1 MVVAPL
7 TLTCLSLA
15 TLFVAVL
22 PVVLYRRLE
31 RPLGLSS
38 RDVISGVAVF
48 ALFAMVIERS
58 LNTYVLHQ
66 NDLTALWL
74 SSPFAFVVY
83 GALAAGVCEETGR
96 YIAMRLLWRRATTRV
111 KTEADSAAASATTS
125 PGTTGAANDDAASAA
140 GTASGSASASRTQVR
155 LARRGKMS
163 APTSTG
169 DGTAL
174 GYGIGHGGAE
184 AWIVG
189 VLVQIQWIVF
199 AVLESRGDLDTYLG
213 NAPGDSL
220 MRIHLVLASLSPQ
233 MSGIFLLE
241 RVAALIFQIGLSV
254 LVWRGIRAGWRGV
267 LPIAILAHA
276 LIDVPAALFQA
287 GVLTLYEVDGLYA
300 LLALIVAGV
309 LVKLFR
315 RAALTTQTA

>member
-58 LNTYVLHQ
+58 LNSYVLHQ
-66 NDLTALWL
+66 NDMTALWL
-74 SSPFAFVVY
+74 SSPLAFVLY
-83 GALAAGVCEETGR
+83 GSLAAGVCEETGR
-96 YIAMRLLWRRATTRV
+96 YIAMRLLWRRATAPG
-111 KTEADSAAASATTS
+111 KTGLGGDAAAAATPASSGAQSADATRAEAATTRS
-125 PGTTGAANDDAASAA
+125 AGA
-140 GTASGSASASRTQVR
+140 TRTR
-155 LARRGKMS
+155 LAKRNKMS

-213 NAPGDSL
+213 NAPSDSL
-220 MRIHLVLASLSPQ
+220 MRIHLILASLSPQ

-267 LPIAILAHA
+267 LPLAILAHA

-300 LLALIVAGV
+300 VLALIVAGV

>member
-58 LNTYVLHQ
+58 LNSYVLHQ
-66 NDLTALWL
+66 NDMTALWL
-74 SSPFAFVVY
+74 SSPLAFVLY
-83 GALAAGVCEETGR
+83 GSLAAGVCEETGR
-96 YIAMRLLWRRATTRV
+96 YIAMRLLWRRATAPGKAAADGGAAAATMPAPASAG
-111 KTEADSAAASATTS
+111 TESADSTHA
-125 PGTTGAANDDAASAA
+125 TGATSRSAGA
-140 GTASGSASASRTQVR
+140 TRSR
-155 LARRGKMS
+155 LARRNKMS

-213 NAPGDSL
+213 NAPSDSL
-220 MRIHLVLASLSPQ
+220 MRIHLILASLSPQ

-267 LPIAILAHA
+267 LPLAILAHA

-300 LLALIVAGV
+300 VLALIVAGV